1 MTSNASYSAWR
12 ACLLGAL
19 NGLVIG
25 CTAEFIRQAY
35 GDYQNRLMVADFESQ
50 GMSPPLMV
58 DMIRW
63 WAIPFTV
70 TIGFIVVA
78 LIVYRFWAARL
89 KSCLL
94 IWEIIGVI
102 GVIVSGILWQL
113 ILATGPP
120 AGSFSIIRDIRR
132 LQSGYTLS
140 DLMVNGSFLRDWV
153 VLLLLAMV
161 INLTYGGF
169 IQMSAKLYSASR
181 ASQTAT

>member
-1 MTSNASYSAWR
+1 MTSNASYSIWR

-25 CTAEFIRQAY
+25 CTAEVIRQAH
-35 GDYQNRLMVADFESQ
+35 GDYQNRFMVADFESQ

-70 TIGFIVVA
+70 TIAFIIVA
-78 LIVYRFWAARL
+78 VFVHRFWAARL

-94 IWEIIGVI
+94 IWEIIGVG
-102 GVIVSGILWQL
+102 GVIVSGILWQP

-120 AGSFSIIRDIRR
+120 DGSFSIIRDIRR

-140 DLMVNGSFLRDWV
+140 DLMVYGSFLRDWV

-161 INLTYGGF
+161 INLFYDGF
-169 IQMSAKLYSASR
+169 IQISAKLYGAKRASR
-181 ASQTAT
+181 TAT